1 MAVSEDLPEARLTNL
16 AVDGRIIKHLTS
28 EWGVKELFPP
38 QQQALPYALTGQNLM
53 LTIPT
58 ASGKS
63 LVAHLTLIQRLISD
77 LKGARGLYIV
87 PLKALA
93 SEKVEELR
101 ELASLVG
108 LRVGIAIGDRSGE
121 TSGIDDSDILVC
133 TSEKLDSILRTR
145 DGIMEKIGV
154 VVVDEFHLL
163 HDISRGPTLEVLLS
177 RIRHSQPDAQF
188 IALSATVG
196 NSEEMANWLDAKLVK
211 SDWRPIQLHS
221 GTMTG
226 MNVKIHRIDGPENIH
241 SFNDIDKNNNNEK
254 EADHVDGAID
264 ETIKSDEVS
273 KENVNDKQEKSEG
286 VLEEDINKNVKK
298 LDEEIPD
305 TNSAETN
312 KIEYEE
318 KTLEALDSVREAV
331 TKSLEENIET
341 QSEEIKN
348 NTEDSKDDANEV
360 ISEISLI
367 NTLFKNIREISNE
380 EIENVVKSKVIELAE
395 DVIGYQIEKFPD
407 KFLKKIKNS
416 INEIKSINKDIKIY
430 LNDKDFEL
438 LNKFIENNKLEIT
451 FKLELDSSL
460 GRGDFTID
468 MGGVIQAIKYKKVI
482 E

>member
-1 MAVSEDLPEARLTNL
+1 MVNINQSENEN
-16 AVDGRIIKHLTS
+16 
-28 EWGVKELFPP
+28 
-38 QQQALPYALTGQNLM
+38 
-53 LTIPT
+53 
-58 ASGKS
+58 
-63 LVAHLTLIQRLISD
+63 
-77 LKGARGLYIV
+77 
-87 PLKALA
+87 
-93 SEKVEELR
+93 EELKLSPLGTDEINSVIKSFKNSTFNQE
-101 ELASLVG
+101 ELYKKDKKNFVKKTLFDLAK
-108 LRVGIAIGDRSGE
+108 E
-121 TSGIDDSDILVC
+121 
-133 TSEKLDSILRTR
+133 SER
-145 DGIMEKIGV
+145 
-154 VVVDEFHLL
+154 
-163 HDISRGPTLEVLLS
+163 IS
-177 RIRHSQPDAQF
+177 
-188 IALSATVG
+188 
-196 NSEEMANWLDAKLVK
+196 SEENQNETDNSSEENVGVSQETVK
-211 SDWRPIQLHS
+211 DINQ
-221 GTMTG
+221 
-226 MNVKIHRIDGPENIH
+226 NDGPENIH

-298 LDEEIPD
+298 LDEEILD

-348 NTEDSKDDANEV
+348 NTEDSKDYANEV

-380 EIENVVKSKVIELAE
+380 EIENVVKAKVIELAE
-395 DVIGYQIEKFPD
+395 SVIGYQIEKFPD

-416 INEIKSINKDIKIY
+416 INEIKSINNDIKIY
-430 LNDKDFEL
+430 LNNEDFDL
-438 LNKFIENNKLEIT
+438 LNKFIESNKSEIT
-451 FKLELDSSL
+451 FKLDLDSSL

-468 MGGVIQAIKYKKVI
+468 IGGVIQSIKYKKVI